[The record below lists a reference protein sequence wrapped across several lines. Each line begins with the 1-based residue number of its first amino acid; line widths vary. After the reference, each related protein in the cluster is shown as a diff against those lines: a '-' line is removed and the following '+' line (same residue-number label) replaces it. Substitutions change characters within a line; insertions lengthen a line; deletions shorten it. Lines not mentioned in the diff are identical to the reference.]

1 MLKLALILLIV
12 LSLAGLIF
20 LLLQSKKLLNDTVK
34 QHKPM
39 PESQDKTQPQPT
51 KSFVRSKKKR

>member
-20 LLLQSKKLLNDTVK
+20 LILQSKKLLNDTVK
-34 QHKPM
+34 QYKPI
-39 PESQDKTQPQPT
+39 PESQDKIQPQPT
-51 KSFVRSKKKR
+51 KSSVRSKKKR

>member
-12 LSLAGLIF
+12 LSLASLIF
-20 LLLQSKKLLNDTVK
+20 LILQSKKLLNDTVK

-39 PESQDKTQPQPT
+39 PKSQDKPQPT
-51 KSFVRSKKKR
+51 QSSVRSKKKR